1 MNKIFLI
8 IQREYLA
15 RVRKKSFIIMTILGP
30 VLFAAFLIVPTYLA
44 TMQDKEE
51 KTIAVV
57 DSSTIFLNNLPESE
71 YVRFTYI
78 PGTELEQLKSNL
90 AGSGYYAILYIPAN
104 ILASNTSILYSDKQP
119 SMSTR
124 IYISNILD
132 KELEREKLKAQ
143 HIENLESIL
152 KSVATKVNLRNITL
166 TEEGTEKES
175 HAGLAMGI
183 GYAGGMLIY
192 FFIFLFG
199 AMVMR
204 GVIEE
209 KVSRIVEVIIS
220 SVRPFQLMMGKILG
234 VGLVGLTQFILWV
247 ILTLGIVTGVQ
258 KAFFPQLT
266 EAPNQKVISRDIM
279 SSPGDNAAAAEPYQ
293 GAQDKSPEFLRE
305 IFDSLGSVNFGLIIG
320 MFIFYFIGGFMLYAS
335 LFAMVG
341 SAVDNETDTQ
351 QFMLPITVP
360 LIIGIF
366 IMINAIENPAGP
378 LAFWFSMIPLTSPI
392 VMMVRIPF
400 NPPAWEIMTSAVILV
415 LTFLGT
421 TWMAGKIY
429 RTGILMYG
437 KKASYGELL
446 KWLTYKN

>member
-8 IQREYLA
+8 IHREYLA
-15 RVRKKSFIIMTILGP
+15 RVRKKSFIVMSVIGP
-30 VLFAAFLIVPTYLA
+30 LLFAAFLVVPTYFA
-44 TMQDKEE
+44 TMKDTED

-57 DSSTIFLNNLPESE
+57 DSSTIFLNQLPETE
-71 YVRFTYI
+71 YLKFTYV
-78 PGTELEQLKSNL
+78 PGTELETLKKNMTDN
-90 AGSGYYAILYIPAN
+90 GYYAILFIPQN
-104 ILASNTSILYSDKQP
+104 IIASNTSILYSAKQP

-124 IYISNILD
+124 MYISHALD
-132 KELEREKLKAQ
+132 KQIEREKLKAQ
-143 HIENLESIL
+143 NIENLDIIL
-152 KSVATKVNLRNITL
+152 KSISTNVNLRNITL
-166 TEEGTEKES
+166 SEEGAEKES
-175 HAGLAMGI
+175 HAGIAMGI
-183 GYAGGMLIY
+183 GYVGGMLIY

-209 KVSRIVEVIIS
+209 KTSRIVEVIIS
-220 SVRPFQLMMGKILG
+220 SVRPFQLMMGKIIG

-247 ILTLGIVTGVQ
+247 ILTLGIVTGIQ
-258 KAFFPQLT
+258 KAFFPDLGSKPTQT
-266 EAPNQKVISRDIM
+266 MASQDVM
-279 SSPGDNAAAAEPYQ
+279 SPQYDNGNTAEPF
-293 GAQDKSPEFLRE
+293 AKNQDKSPQILKDFFNS
-305 IFDSLGSVNFGLIIG
+305 IGSVNFGLIIG

-335 LFAMVG
+335 LFAMIG

-351 QFMLPITVP
+351 QFMLPVTIP

-366 IMINAIENPAGP
+366 VMINAIENPAGP
-378 LAFWFSMIPLTSPI
+378 LAFWFSIIPLTSPI

-400 NPPAWEIMTSAVILV
+400 NPPAWEIILSAVILV

-437 KKASYGELL
+437 KKVNYAELL
-446 KWLTYKN
+446 KWLRYKN